1 MMLNASKK
9 KKKEASNIIEITINL
24 DIKIFE
30 L

>member
-1 MMLNASKK
+1 MMLNASK